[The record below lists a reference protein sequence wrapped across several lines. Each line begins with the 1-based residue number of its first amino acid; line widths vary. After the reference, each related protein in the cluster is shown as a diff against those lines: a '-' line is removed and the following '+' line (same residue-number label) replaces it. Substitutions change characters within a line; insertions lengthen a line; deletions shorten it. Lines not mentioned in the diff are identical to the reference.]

1 MDDIDSRTIDPQST
15 ATQAVASARALVKVY
30 GKDEGEVRAL
40 DGIDVDLGRGQF
52 TAILGPSGSGKS
64 TLMHCMAAL
73 DTPTSGS
80 VVLDGVEVA
89 GLRDTALTKLRR
101 DRVGF
106 VFQSFNL
113 VPTLTARENITLPMD
128 IAGRAVDDAWFDL
141 IVDTI
146 GLRDRLSHRPSE
158 LSGGQQ
164 QRVAVAR
171 ALTSRPA
178 IVFADEPT
186 GNLDSRAS
194 AEILGFLRRSVDE
207 FGQSVVIVTHDA
219 VAAGYADRALFLAD
233 GKIVGE
239 EAKALARLAG
249 DAGMGGEQVRAL
261 NERFLEAMRQ
271 AALADEVL
279 TPVELRGLN
288 TAAKAL
294 SVPDYFDDLSPTAAA
309 PQRPGASG
317 TSEVPAVNSRRRC
330 GHCRVPGH
338 YRSTCP
344 ELN

>member
-1 MDDIDSRTIDPQST
+1 MDDTDSRTIDWQST
-15 ATQAVASARALVKVY
+15 ATGAVASARGLVKVY

-89 GLRDTALTKLRR
+89 GLRDNALTRLRR

-233 GKIVGE
+233 GRIVDEMADPSSASVFDRMKSFDG
-239 EAKALARLAG
+239 AG
-249 DAGMGGEQVRAL
+249 
-261 NERFLEAMRQ
+261 
-271 AALADEVL
+271 
-279 TPVELRGLN
+279 
-288 TAAKAL
+288 
-294 SVPDYFDDLSPTAAA
+294 
-309 PQRPGASG
+309 
-317 TSEVPAVNSRRRC
+317 RR
-330 GHCRVPGH
+330 
-338 YRSTCP
+338 S
-344 ELN
+344 